1 MIPRVAQL
9 GTSFM
14 GAGAYYLHDVRSDQD
29 EPIRDRP
36 QIAPADYY
44 LHDKGAQTAKRV
56 AYTETLNLSTR
67 DAEKAMKVMAWTAA
81 HASDIRQSAVAA
93 AAKAAG
99 LPYDEYVRL
108 TNPFRGRKGS
118 KCVYAYSLAW
128 SPEQEPPSTREMAT
142 AAKETLKTLGMDN
155 HQAVLVVHNDK
166 AHPHIHVV
174 VNRVHPRTG
183 LYADYSRDR
192 LRLSSWAEAYER
204 RTGRVLCWE
213 RVENNRRR
221 GNGEFVRHEPV
232 SRADHEWWQK
242 HKDLSPDAI
251 RSSRDLDQTQDRMLL
266 KGEITRRENQ
276 MANWANTTLAPE
288 IAQLKSEITRN
299 EAVLAVANSA
309 KKSKGIFRAVA
320 NALKRATLKVF
331 GGEKR
336 AKGLLPRLKGSLQAV
351 EARKD
356 AELKKHAAWQQRA
369 TALLAARHKLEKTR
383 DEERIRRLID
393 GDRARGTTERAR
405 GAFNVRSNQDTAQ
418 QFRRDIPGEEKR
430 RTNFSAAIDKGFYD
444 QIRRHTVLDRLAKDL
459 GAEVPKDAS
468 LVRKALGAEEQTRT
482 TRKEK
487 EARPRDAFEGRVAD
501 RLDKIDRQKAPRQR
515 NRNRTRGRRRDR

>member
-29 EPIRDRP
+29 EPIRKAQ

-44 LHDKGAQTAKRV
+44 LHDKGAQSAKRV
-56 AYTETLNLSTR
+56 AYTETLNLPTR

-81 HASDIRQSAVAA
+81 HASDIRQCAVAA

-99 LPYDEYVRL
+99 LPYDEYVRR

-128 SPEQEPPSTREMAT
+128 SPEQDTPSHKEMAE
-142 AAKETLKTLGMDN
+142 AAKQTLQTLGMDG

-192 LRLSSWAEAYER
+192 LKLSAWAEGYER
-204 RTGRVLCWE
+204 RTGRILCWE

-221 GNGEFVRHEPV
+221 GNGEFVRHEPI

-242 HKDLSPDAI
+242 HKGLSPEAI
-251 RSSRDLDQTQDRMLL
+251 RSSRDLAQIQDRMLL
-266 KGEITRRENQ
+266 KSEAKRRQTQ
-276 MANWANTTLAPE
+276 MANWANATLGPE
-288 IAQLKSEITRN
+288 IAKLKTEIARN
-299 EAVLAVANSA
+299 EAVLSAVKDRRRS
-309 KKSKGIFRAVA
+309 KSVFRAVA
-320 NALKRATLKVF
+320 NALKRAAIKVF
-331 GGEKR
+331 GHDIR
-336 AKGLLPRLKGSLQAV
+336 AKGLLPRLKASLQAV

-356 AELKKHAAWQQRA
+356 AELKQHAAWQQRA
-369 TALLAARHKLEKTR
+369 TALLAARHKLEKKR
-383 DEERIRRLID
+383 DEDRIRRLID
-393 GDRARGTTERAR
+393 TQTARGKTERAR
-405 GAFNVRSNQDTAQ
+405 GAFNVRSNEDTAQ
-418 QFRRDIPGEEKR
+418 KFRRDIPAEEKR
-430 RTNFSAAIDKGFYD
+430 RTNFDAAIDKAFYD
-444 QIRRHTVLDRLAKDL
+444 QIRRHTVLERLAKDL
-459 GAEVPKDAS
+459 GADVSKDVS
-468 LVRKALGAEEQTRT
+468 LGRKALGSEEHAYT

-487 EARPRDAFEGRVAD
+487 NARPREVFEDRVSD
-501 RLDKIDRQKAPRQR
+501 RLDKIDRAKGPRQR